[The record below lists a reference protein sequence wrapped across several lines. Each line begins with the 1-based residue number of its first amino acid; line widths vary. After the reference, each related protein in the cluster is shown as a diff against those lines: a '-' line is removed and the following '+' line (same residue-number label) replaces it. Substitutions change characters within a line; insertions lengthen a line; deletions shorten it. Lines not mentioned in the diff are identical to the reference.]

1 VSRRAPLQFPR
12 AGRDGLFRFPR
23 HARDRTV
30 LRMLRASFESISH
43 LLPDFSAR
51 CAERLFRTPARHP
64 RLPREAQTLARGAF
78 RRERFGKGF
87 LATWT
92 FGAGPAVLLVHGWG
106 GHAGR
111 LFRFVEPLVAHG
123 FSVVTFDAPGH
134 ADSSGTESSLPDVA
148 AAINFLASLHGP
160 LAGAVGH
167 SLGATATALVV
178 RRGLPVPRIVLL
190 APGADPEQYTGRFA
204 NYFRMPAN
212 VRDGMKRRLAERYSV
227 AWNDLRLDT
236 PIESAPAGMLV
247 IHDRADCRVPWRDG
261 KAIADAWPGAQ
272 LLTTRG
278 LGHHKILRDREVV
291 AAAVAFLAAQEAR
304 RGRRCFARVV
314 PAIS

>member
-1 VSRRAPLQFPR
+1 
-12 AGRDGLFRFPR
+12 
-23 HARDRTV
+23 
-30 LRMLRASFESISH
+30 MLRASFGTVSH
-43 LLPDFSAR
+43 LWPDFSAW

-64 RLPREAQTLARGAF
+64 RLPREAQTLARGVF
-78 RRERFGKGF
+78 RRERFGQGF

-111 LFRFVEPLVAHG
+111 LFRFAEALVEQG
-123 FSVVTFDAPGH
+123 FSVVAFDAPGH
-134 ADSSGTESSLPDVA
+134 ADSSGTESSLPDFA
-148 AAINFLASLHGP
+148 AAINYLASLHGP
-160 LAGAVGH
+160 LAGIVGH

-204 NYFRMPAN
+204 HYFRMPAN

-227 AWNDLRLDT
+227 TWNDLRVDT
-236 PIESAPAGMLV
+236 PIEKAPAGMLV
-247 IHDRADCRVPWRDG
+247 IHDGADCRVPWRDG
-261 KAIADAWPGAQ
+261 KAIADAWPGAE
-272 LLTTRG
+272 LRTTQG

-291 AAAVAFLAAQEAR
+291 AAAVAFLAAQQAR
-304 RGRRCFARVV
+304 SRRRSSARLA
-314 PAIS
+314 PAFS